1 MKIGA
6 ASAAGEQIEPLIG
19 PVLAEIQTQLGPDPA
34 DLGFLFVTD
43 HFADEIPAL
52 VEQIQNTTGAVQL
65 LGCTGESVI
74 GPTREYENTPSL
86 SLWMARL
93 PGVRLESFFL
103 SPDEI
108 SRCGSEKACR
118 SVFPDMDPARSKLVL
133 LSDPFSTD
141 IEALFGGLNQ
151 FFPGCLTVGGMAS
164 SLDGPGSNVLI
175 HNGRLRQQ
183 GTVGVAITGAVEI
196 ATVVSQ
202 GCRPIGQPLLIS
214 KSDRNIIHQLGSKPP
229 LEVINELYHSL
240 SQHDRHLLAQGLFV
254 GRVIDEYQQEF
265 RRGDFLIRNLMD
277 ADQESGAIAVMDRV
291 ETGTTIQ
298 FHVRDAASADEDLRA
313 LLALHAVPPPAGAL
327 LFSCN
332 GRGTRLFPDPDHDVT
347 VTREVLG
354 PVPVAGFFCAGEFGP
369 VGGKNF
375 IHGHTASLALF
386 RPVSQPEN

>member
-6 ASAAGEQIEPLIG
+6 ASAAGEHVESLIG
-19 PVLAEIQTQLGPDPA
+19 PVLAEVQGQLGPEPA

-43 HFADEIPAL
+43 HFTDEIPAL
-52 VEQIQNTTGAVQL
+52 VERIQSAMRAKHL

-74 GPTREYENTPSL
+74 GPTGEHENTPSL
-86 SLWMARL
+86 SLWMARM
-93 PGVRLESFFL
+93 PGARLESFYL

-108 SRCGSEKACR
+108 SRCGSEQACR
-118 SVFPDMDPARSKLVL
+118 SVFPALDPAQSKLIL
-133 LSDPFSTD
+133 LSDPFTTD

-151 FFPGCLTVGGMAS
+151 FFPGCLAVGGMAS
-164 SLDGPGSNVLI
+164 SPDGPGRNVLI
-175 HNGRLRQQ
+175 HNSRLYRQ
-183 GTVGVAITGAVEI
+183 GTVGVAVSGAVEI
-196 ATVVSQ
+196 TAVVSQ

-214 KSDRNIIHQLGSKPP
+214 QSDQNIIHQLGAKPP
-229 LEVINELYHSL
+229 LEVINELYNSL
-240 SQHDRHLLAQGLFV
+240 SPRDRHLLAQGLFV
-254 GRVIDEYQQEF
+254 GRVIDEYQREF

-298 FHVRDAASADEDLRA
+298 FHVRDAESADEDLRA
-313 LLALHAVPPPAGAL
+313 LLALQAAAPLAGAL

-332 GRGTRLFPDPDHDVT
+332 GRGTRLFPEPDHDIRA
-347 VTREVLG
+347 TREILG

-386 RPVSQPEN
+386 RPAEPRV

>member
-6 ASAAGEQIEPLIG
+6 AGAAGEQAKPLIG
-19 PVLAEIQTQLGPDPA
+19 LVLAEIQTQLGPDPA

-52 VEQIQNTTGAVQL
+52 VEQIQNTTGALHL

-93 PGVRLESFFL
+93 PGVRLESFYL

-108 SRCGSEKACR
+108 SRCGSETACK
-118 SVFPDMDPARSKLVL
+118 SSIPAVDPSKSKLIM
-133 LSDPFSTD
+133 LSDPFTTD
-141 IEALFGGLNQ
+141 IAALFGGINQ

-164 SLDGPGSNVLI
+164 ALDGPGRNVLI
-175 HNGRLRQQ
+175 HNGRLRRQ

-214 KSDRNIIHQLGSKPP
+214 KSDRNIIHQLGAKPP

-240 SQHDRHLLAQGLFV
+240 SQRDRHLLAQGLFV

-277 ADQESGAIAVMDRV
+277 ADQESGAIAVMDQV

-298 FHVRDAASADEDLRA
+298 FHVRDSESADEDLRA
-313 LLALHAVPPPAGAL
+313 LLALHAAPPPAGAL

-332 GRGTRLFPDPDHDVT
+332 GRGTHLFPDPDHDVT
-347 VTREVLG
+347 VTREVFG

-386 RPVSQPEN
+386 RPAGQPGN

>member
-6 ASAAGEQIEPLIG
+6 ASAAGEHVESLIG
-19 PVLAEIQTQLGPDPA
+19 PVLAEVQGQLGPEPA

-43 HFADEIPAL
+43 HFTDEIPAL
-52 VEQIQNTTGAVQL
+52 VERIQSAMRAKHL

-74 GPTREYENTPSL
+74 GPTGEHENTPSL
-86 SLWMARL
+86 SLWMARM
-93 PGVRLESFFL
+93 PGARLESFYL

-108 SRCGSEKACR
+108 SRCGSEQACR
-118 SVFPDMDPARSKLVL
+118 SVFPALEPAQSKLIL
-133 LSDPFSTD
+133 LSDPFTTD

-151 FFPGCLTVGGMAS
+151 FFPGCLAVGGMAS
-164 SLDGPGSNVLI
+164 SLDGPGRNVLL
-175 HNGRLRQQ
+175 HNGRLYRQ
-183 GTVGVAITGAVEI
+183 GTVGVAVSGAVEI
-196 ATVVSQ
+196 TAVVSQ

-214 KSDRNIIHQLGSKPP
+214 QSDQNIIHQLGAKPP
-229 LEVINELYHSL
+229 LEVINELYNSL
-240 SQHDRHLLAQGLFV
+240 SPRDRHLLAQGLFV
-254 GRVIDEYQQEF
+254 GRVIDEYQREF

-298 FHVRDAASADEDLRA
+298 FHVRDAESADEDLRA
-313 LLALHAVPPPAGAL
+313 LLALQAAAPLAGAL

-332 GRGTRLFPDPDHDVT
+332 GRGTRLFPEPDHDIRA
-347 VTREVLG
+347 TREILG

-386 RPVSQPEN
+386 RPAEPRV